1 MKWIYFGEISVSLMR
16 SREIKHINQKWMLAP
31 ARGIRARF
39 VKPQKWTGFLPP
51 SVLVTIIGYHSY
63 HQCVINTLM
72 QVPRGA
78 RRLQGWAKPIL
89 SKESSFLFLRG
100 RIRHPPSQSK
110 YSIRFHLLF
119 IQFQNC
125 LLKPVRLVPCRC
137 RKVLPAPLYSQWR
150 PFGLATPRFWL
161 RIEDG
166 AGKCYRRRIF
176 GRSDLLQR
184 PSSVPNLCFSWIP
197 HPGHPLGVECFV
209 ASQGKVF
216 NLDLQK
222 CLWSKRFHRSLCS
235 STFQIATNAKGRGV
249 LRLLLLQQQI
259 KMLRYGSLP
268 ADFHCGISIHGVP
281 SSDMSHLRSCVPDRH
296 HQPLGQHPFCG
307 NGEVHPIL
315 SVRILTVECLAQWI
329 IFPDCFISLRIRWS
343 HSWRKKHSS
352 RALYGFILHFLE

>member
-78 RRLQGWAKPIL
+78 RRLQGWAKPLL

-259 KMLRYGSLP
+259 KML
-268 ADFHCGISIHGVP
+268 
-281 SSDMSHLRSCVPDRH
+281 CVPALCLQIFIVAYPSMACH
-296 HQPLGQHPFCG
+296 PLICLIL
-307 NGEVHPIL
+307 EVVFLIVTTNRSVSTL
-315 SVRILTVECLAQWI
+315 SVAMGRYIQYWVYVFLQ
-329 IFPDCFISLRIRWS
+329 FS
-343 HSWRKKHSS
+343 
-352 RALYGFILHFLE
+352 ALHNE